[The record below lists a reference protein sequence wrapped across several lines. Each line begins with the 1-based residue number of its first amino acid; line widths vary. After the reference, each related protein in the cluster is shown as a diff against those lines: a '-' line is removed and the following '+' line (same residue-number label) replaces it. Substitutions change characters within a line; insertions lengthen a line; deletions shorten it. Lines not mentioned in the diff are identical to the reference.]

1 MNIEKLSDYIS
12 KISDDELLNLSTKI
26 YEISISNN
34 SSYPQHKEWFFLKHL
49 PGVIKGTRDIL
60 FVQNDESEIIAI
72 ACLKNEDDEKKICT
86 LYVKEEYR
94 NKGIGT
100 ALIEKSMD
108 YLQTDQPFLTITEAS
123 LNSFVPMINK
133 YGWKLTEIVDG
144 VYNPSS
150 KEYCYN
156 GFLTKKEKP
165 MQKEKI

>member
-1 MNIEKLSDYIS
+1 MEIESLRDYLTIV
-12 KISDDELLNLSTKI
+12 DDEHFMVLANQIFMS
-26 YEISISNN
+26 SNFILAY
-34 SSYPQHKEWFFLKHL
+34 YPNHIDWFYNKQL
-49 PGVIKGTRDIL
+49 PGVISGTRDIL
-60 FVQNDESEIIAI
+60 FVQNDENEIIAVS
-72 ACLKNEDDEKKICT
+72 CLKDEEDEKKICT

-108 YLQTDQPFLTITEAS
+108 YLQTDKPFLTITESS
-123 LNSFVPMINK
+123 LSSFVPIIYK
-133 YGWKLTEIVDG
+133 YDWRLTEIVDG
-144 VYNPSS
+144 IYDINS